1 MKQYRLWKL
10 GNTSCTSALVR
21 TEMIGFNH
29 HHCDNN
35 HKDNT
40 IEKETRNKTIK
51 KQTTNVNKHRK
62 TMTITPA
69 TTTILLVV
77 LITSWNVRLMMSVV
91 VQLTELVKLPGA
103 GETKPVARE
112 EERSSLVLMDMD
124 TLAVLLRVL
133 RSILHSNRIEPSH
146 ARLAV
151 LGARAERERVA
162 DANPGST
169 LNILAS
175 RCGRHHGQCW
185 TIPISREF
193 YNVTNI
199 YTNKL

>member
-1 MKQYRLWKL
+1 
-10 GNTSCTSALVR
+10 
-21 TEMIGFNH
+21 MIGFNR

-35 HKDNT
+35 HKDNP

-151 LGARAERERVA
+151 LGVRA
-162 DANPGST
+162 S
-169 LNILAS
+169 LA
-175 RCGRHHGQCW
+175 CGQCEPRLHEICITMW
-185 TIPISREF
+185 ETSRS
-193 YNVTNI
+193 VLDHTHQQRI
-199 YTNKL
+199 LQTYTNKL

>member
-1 MKQYRLWKL
+1 MYSQFGCEVSWSYHQWCHSIYIYSSKLLHWGTAHHRVKQYRLWKL

-62 TMTITPA
+62 TMKITPA

-77 LITSWNVRLMMSVV
+77 PDSLLECSADDV
-91 VQLTELVKLPGA
+91 
-103 GETKPVARE
+103 
-112 EERSSLVLMDMD
+112 SSC
-124 TLAVLLRVL
+124 
-133 RSILHSNRIEPSH
+133 HSNSLNWSSCQAWMKQNQSPENRSDLHWCWWIWIHSQFSSVFWGPSFIQIE
-146 ARLAV
+146 
-151 LGARAERERVA
+151 
-162 DANPGST
+162 
-169 LNILAS
+169 
-175 RCGRHHGQCW
+175 
-185 TIPISREF
+185 
-193 YNVTNI
+193 
-199 YTNKL
+199 

>member
-1 MKQYRLWKL
+1 MYLSAGQDWDDRIQPPSLRQQPQGQHYWKRKPETKQL
-10 GNTSCTSALVR
+10 
-21 TEMIGFNH
+21 
-29 HHCDNN
+29 
-35 HKDNT
+35 
-40 IEKETRNKTIK
+40 IK

-62 TMTITPA
+62 TITITPA
-69 TTTILLVV
+69 TTTTLLVV

-103 GETKPVARE
+103 DETKPVARE

-151 LGARAERERVA
+151 LGARARACGRCEPQLHE
-162 DANPGST
+162 T
-169 LNILAS
+169 YAS
-175 RCGRHHGQCW
+175 RC
-185 TIPISREF
+185 RETSGSVLDHPNQRRILQT
-193 YNVTNI
+193 YTTNCEQ
-199 YTNKL
+199 YH